1 MRWEQITWIFFHSYA
16 NKIDDTFFKGHKI
29 NCCGLISYICR
40 NLPCPMCRSHASKY
54 LSLHDIYNCNNKKE
68 LQIYLWNFHNE
79 VSKRLNKP
87 IYDFKNLEKYNLA
100 IFSKITQI
108 FLYEFKKPYQY
119 GETMNSWMRKGTN
132 LLLEQ
137 WLKINWMHFS

>member
-16 NKIDDTFFKGHKI
+16 NKINNNFFKGHKI
-29 NCCGLISYICR
+29 NCCGLLVYICN
-40 NLPCPMCRSHASKY
+40 NLPCPICRSHANKY
-54 LSLHDIYNCNNKKE
+54 LSSHDIYKCDNKKD

-79 VSKRLNKP
+79 VNKRLNKP

-108 FLYEFKKPYQY
+108 FLYEFKKPYHY
-119 GETMNSWMRKGTN
+119 GKTMNSWMRKGKN

-137 WLKINWMHFS
+137 WLKINWVHFS